1 MKNTQIKTLEDQR
14 DKLIKET
21 RALWKTTDLGKTTP
35 ENLTI
40 TLERINE
47 KDLEILALSNQIF
60 ILRRQFVVE
69 EAREK
74 IKSIR
79 KKSEDALRTIDLSV
93 VSG

>member
-21 RALWKTTDLGKTTP
+21 KVLWKTMDLGQTP
-35 ENLTI
+35 TENLTI
-40 TLERINE
+40 TLDRIYE
-47 KDLEILALSNQIF
+47 KDLEILGLSNQIF
-60 ILRRQFVVE
+60 TLRRQFVVE